1 MLNKSFINLK
11 NSKNC
16 RVVYITNCSL
26 EFVMAI
32 KNPIEYDIPVY
43 EIELAKAKLEY
54 EIEITTLKNVECGT
68 GNEFD
73 RNGYK

>member
-1 MLNKSFINLK
+1 M
-11 NSKNC
+11 
-16 RVVYITNCSL
+16 
-26 EFVMAI
+26 EI
-32 KNPIEYDIPVY
+32 KNPIEFDIPAY